1 MYLKKKGTVLIST
14 VLILSLMSMLGCFM
28 FKMMKNNLEIGCLYN
43 FDKDIYDLDKNDEEI
58 LYKFMSEINKSISN
72 ASKENAEDEKIFS
85 KNFKKNIENST
96 LEYYK
101 DNDKLFL
108 KTHKD
113 NEVSRTREIKYS
125 FKDEKLI
132 LVPTYKFQDEDEQ
145 T

>member
-1 MYLKKKGTVLIST
+1 MHLKKKGTVLIST

-28 FKMMKNNLEIGCLYN
+28 FKMMENNLEIGCLYN

-58 LYKFMSEINKSISN
+58 LYKFMSEINKSIGN
-72 ASKENAEDEKIFS
+72 ASKENTEDKNIFS
-85 KNFKKNIENST
+85 ENFKKNIENST

-108 KTHKD
+108 KTQKD
-113 NEVSRTREIKYS
+113 NEVSRTREIKYF

-132 LVPTYKFQDEDEQ
+132 LVPTYKFQDEAEQ
-145 T
+145 I